1 MEKQGENI
9 SGKHNIFNPK
19 MLKRLGKRVTNNG
32 RLVNNV
38 NTKANAKAKANKSA
52 TNTSRPSS
60 PENPSNNA
68 LGNPSPVA
76 ATPTGGRRSRSR
88 SRSRKSRSSRTAN
101 KSRKQLKY

>member
-1 MEKQGENI
+1 MENQEENI

-32 RLVNNV
+32 KLVNNV
-38 NTKANAKAKANKSA
+38 NAKANVNKSLKKKNA
-52 TNTSRPSS
+52 ANTSRPSS
-60 PENPSNNA
+60 PENPSENA

-76 ATPTGGRRSRSR
+76 ATPTGGRRKQSRRSRRSR
-88 SRSRKSRSSRTAN
+88 SKAK

>member
-38 NTKANAKAKANKSA
+38 NANANANANAKKSLKKANRV
-52 TNTSRPSS
+52 NTSRPSS
-60 PENPSNNA
+60 PENPSENA

-76 ATPTGGRRSRSR
+76 ATPTGGSRST
-88 SRSRKSRSSRTAN
+88 RKSKKSRQRRRSSR
-101 KSRKQLKY
+101 K

>member
-1 MEKQGENI
+1 MENQGQDI

-38 NTKANAKAKANKSA
+38 NAKANVNKSLKKKNA
-52 TNTSRPSS
+52 ANTSRPSS

-76 ATPTGGRRSRSR
+76 ATPTGGRRKQSRR
-88 SRSRKSRSSRTAN
+88 SRSSR
-101 KSRKQLKY
+101 KRSSRSSK